1 MVMAIYYR
9 GPYARITH
17 KVLEVWCPMYKSYPI
32 RDLSGVRIELLAG
45 ARWWARQRQRRIAAR
60 YRGRDVVLYHD
71 PDPRRLAQV
80 ARALTRAL
88 EAAGGIRAFGT

>member
-1 MVMAIYYR
+1 MAIYYR

-17 KVLEVWCPMYKSYPI
+17 KVLEVWCPMYRSYPI
-32 RDLSGVRIELLAG
+32 RDLSGVRIELLTG

-60 YRGRDVVLYHD
+60 YQGRDVVLYDD

-88 EAAGGIRAFGT
+88 EAAGAIRAFGT